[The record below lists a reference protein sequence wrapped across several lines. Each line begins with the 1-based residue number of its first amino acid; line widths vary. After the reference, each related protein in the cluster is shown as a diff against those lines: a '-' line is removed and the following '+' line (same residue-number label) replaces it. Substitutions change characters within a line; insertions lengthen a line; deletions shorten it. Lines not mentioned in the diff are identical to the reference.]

1 MIPILL
7 YIIYKKKG
15 KAISRAAKS
24 MLGKAKAKRLLKKA
38 TKKSR
43 PENNSRKRPI
53 KNVYSKFRNRRFN
66 RKRAGD

>member
-24 MLGKAKAKRLLKKA
+24 MLGKAKAKRLMKKA

-43 PENNSRKRPI
+43 SENNSRRRHI
-53 KNVYSKFRNRRFN
+53 KNVYSKFRNRRLN
-66 RKRAGD
+66 RKRT